1 MIDPPGDGRRN
12 GLVRDHDRSRAN
24 FNVRFARGSD
34 HAVFT
39 AIDPGKWRE
48 SAPPYGW
55 VTGAGGVA
63 GCVVACVLG
72 WVVAG
77 SLATAAA

>member
-1 MIDPPGDGRRN
+1 M
-12 GLVRDHDRSRAN
+12 VRDHDRSRAN